1 MAAHPQPITHH
12 FYPRPPRGGRRV
24 RLSCKISG
32 LVNFYPRP
40 PRGGR
45 QADDLQYLRQ
55 AKISIHALR
64 EEGDPKLTDKT
75 LDCFISIHALR
86 EEGDPDDVV
95 VYFFGHSISI
105 HALREEGDPVQP
117 ESKGE

>member
-1 MAAHPQPITHH
+1 MDVFLTSH
-12 FYPRPPRGGRRV
+12 
-24 RLSCKISG
+24 
-32 LVNFYPRP
+32 FYPRP

-45 QADDLQYLRQ
+45 QAYDLQYLRQ